1 MDGGTMNS
9 ALIDLLNKRRDRA
22 IAIILRTKEQEC
34 DRYLPPEQ
42 SAKLRKVVLDQ
53 VNNLSDMVVDL
64 MGSLQDNSGVVL
76 NEYYLQ
82 RLDDLHEMVSSLDG
96 RL

>member
-1 MDGGTMNS
+1 MNNNS

-34 DRYLPPEQ
+34 DQYLPREQ

-53 VNNLSDMVVDL
+53 INNLSDMVIDL
-64 MGSLQDNSGVVL
+64 MGSLQDNSGVIL

-82 RLDDLHEMVSSLDG
+82 RLDEVHDMVSELGD

>member
-1 MDGGTMNS
+1 MNNS

-34 DRYLPPEQ
+34 DEYLPPEQ
-42 SAKLRKVVLDQ
+42 SARLRKVVLDQ
-53 VNNLSDMVVDL
+53 INNLSDMVIDL
-64 MGSLQDNSGVVL
+64 MGSLEDNSGVIL

-82 RLDDLHEMVSSLDG
+82 RLDEVHTMVSSLED

>member
-1 MDGGTMNS
+1 MNNNS

-34 DRYLPPEQ
+34 DQYLPREQ
-42 SAKLRKVVLDQ
+42 SVKLRKVVLDQ
-53 VNNLSDMVVDL
+53 INNLSDMVVDL
-64 MGSLQDNSGVVL
+64 MGSLQDNSGVIL
-76 NEYYLQ
+76 NEFYLQ
-82 RLDDLHEMVSSLDG
+82 RLDEVHEMVSSSED

>member
-1 MDGGTMNS
+1 MNNNS

-34 DRYLPPEQ
+34 DQYLPREQ
-42 SAKLRKVVLDQ
+42 SVKLRKVVLDQ
-53 VNNLSDMVVDL
+53 INNLSDMVVDL
-64 MGSLQDNSGVVL
+64 MGSLQDNSGVIL
-76 NEYYLQ
+76 NEFYLQ
-82 RLDDLHEMVSSLDG
+82 RLDEVHEMVSSLED

>member
-1 MDGGTMNS
+1 MNNS

-22 IAIILRTKEQEC
+22 IAIILRTKEHEC
-34 DRYLPPEQ
+34 DEYLPPEQ
-42 SAKLRKVVLDQ
+42 AARLRKVVLDQ
-53 VNNLSDMVVDL
+53 INNLSDMVIDL
-64 MGSLQDNSGVVL
+64 MGSLEDNSGVIL

-82 RLDDLHEMVSSLDG
+82 RLDEVHTMVSSLED